1 MKRIDVLDVWR
12 SLCVWIM
19 VVYHALYDLI
29 WFELLPAAALDN
41 VFADAVAFVTAGLF
55 VLLGGVVSRFS
66 RDILRRGFRLLCLGL
81 LVSVAGV
88 LVGQPIAFGILQ
100 LFGLCMMGYGV
111 SREHLDQRKGKW
123 LPWCYAALFVLTA
136 VLTKRITVPVPW
148 LYPLGFRAEGFYS
161 ADYFPLLPWG
171 FLFLLGTYMGGV
183 IAANRGHPVLTQH
196 YPGWACFCGR
206 HSLVIYLLHQPLLFA
221 LFSVIYR

>member
-29 WFELLPAAALDN
+29 LFGQIPAAVLDN
-41 VFADAVAFVTAGLF
+41 AFADLIAFVTAGVF

-66 RDILRRGFRLLCLGL
+66 RDTLRRGFRLFCLGL
-81 LVSVAGV
+81 VVSVAGM

-100 LFGLCMMGYGV
+100 LFGLCMMGY
-111 SREHLDQRKGKW
+111 SLCRERLDKVKGKW
-123 LPWCYAALFVLTA
+123 LPLLYAGLFVST
-136 VLTKRITVPVPW
+136 VLWTNSVTVSLSC

-161 ADYFPLLPWG
+161 ADYFPLLPWA
-171 FLFLLGTYMGGV
+171 FLFLLGTRLGGV
-183 IAANRGHPVLTQH
+183 IAASSACPLFTRRYPRWLT
-196 YPGWACFCGR
+196 FSGR
-206 HSLVIYLLHQPLLFA
+206 HSLFIYLLHQPLLFA